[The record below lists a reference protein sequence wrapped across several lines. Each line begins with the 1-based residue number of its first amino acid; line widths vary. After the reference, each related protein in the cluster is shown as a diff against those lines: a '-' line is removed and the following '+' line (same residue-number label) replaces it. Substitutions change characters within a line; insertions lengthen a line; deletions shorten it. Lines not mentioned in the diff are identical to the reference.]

1 MADVDGLIP
10 IVPVVKNPDLGS
22 EEVSK
27 KFEEEV
33 EREEKNC
40 RRNSDVELI
49 RQEEIEESLGGISVQ
64 EKLSTTIRQTNESK
78 VHCDNH
84 EKPEHVRGATENK
97 RGRVAG
103 DTSSKVKYKKK
114 PALKQR
120 KSHLN

>member
-1 MADVDGLIP
+1 MEVVDDLIP
-10 IVPVVKNPDLGS
+10 IVSIAKTPDLGI
-22 EEVSK
+22 EEVLK

-84 EKPEHVRGATENK
+84 EKPEHVRGTTENQ
-97 RGRVAG
+97 RGKVAG

-114 PALKQR
+114 PALKQK
-120 KSHLN
+120 KSI